1 MAEGKGEWLMKKTGI
16 LLMFL
21 LLFVLSGCDGKKN
34 IREKVIKV
42 PEFSSIN
49 IIDGKMVPNNDFG
62 WKISVDEFLSKIYG
76 SKVLDPDS
84 ETFDEGRYWYSEE
97 QGVTTITPPIVYRI
111 KGTEV
116 DADVTYVFNEEGLYR
131 IFYAWNFKNSI
142 DGAQDCATFI
152 AESLNANPYLVPV
165 VYEKPDFLQLNEES
179 LIYRWELKDFS
190 NQYIDMV
197 MRQFRDYSLISITVN
212 GF

>member
-49 IIDGKMVPNNDFG
+49 IIDGKMVPNKNFG

-84 ETFDEGRYWYSEE
+84 ETFDEGRYWHSEE
-97 QGVTTITPPIVYRI
+97 QGVTTITPPILYRI
-111 KGTEV
+111 KGTAV
-116 DADVTYVFNEEGLYR
+116 DADVTYAFNEDGLYVT
-131 IFYAWNFKNSI
+131 FYFWNFE
-142 DGAQDCATFI
+142 GQMEEAQKCAVLI
-152 AESLNANPYLVPV
+152 AEDLNTNPYLTPIA
-165 VYEKPDFLQLNEES
+165 YEKPDFSQLTEES
-179 LIYRWELKDFS
+179 LQYRWEMKDS
-190 NQYIDMV
+190 SDQYISMA
-197 MRQFRDYSLISITVN
+197 MRQIYEHSTISISVH
-212 GF
+212 GL

>member
-49 IIDGKMVPNNDFG
+49 IIDGKMVPNKDFG

-165 VYEKPDFLQLNEES
+165 VYENPYFLQLNEES

-190 NQYIDMV
+190 DQYIDMA

>member
-1 MAEGKGEWLMKKTGI
+1 MNNEEKWSFADIPDT
-16 LLMFL
+16 
-21 LLFVLSGCDGKKN
+21 LSLKWMWWKN
-34 IREKVIKV
+34 IREKDVKV
-42 PEFSSIN
+42 SEFSNIN
-49 IIDGKMVPNNDFG
+49 VMDGEIIPNQEFS

-76 SKVLDPDS
+76 SEVLDSDR

-111 KGTEV
+111 KGTAV

-131 IFYAWNFKNSI
+131 IFYVWDFKNNME
-142 DGAQDCATFI
+142 GAQDYATLI
-152 AESLNANPYLVPV
+152 LEDLNANSYLVPV
-165 VYEKPDFLQLNEES
+165 AYEKPDLLQLNEES

-190 NQYIDMV
+190 TQYIDMV

>member
-1 MAEGKGEWLMKKTGI
+1 MKNNEEKRSFADIPDT
-16 LLMFL
+16 LS
-21 LLFVLSGCDGKKN
+21 LSGCGERN
-34 IREKVIKV
+34 VREKIVKVSDFSNINVIDGEII
-42 PEFSSIN
+42 PNQEFS
-49 IIDGKMVPNNDFG
+49 

-84 ETFDEGRYWYSEE
+84 EAFDEGRYWYSEE

-142 DGAQDCATFI
+142 DGAQDCATLI

-179 LIYRWELKDFS
+179 LIYRWELKDF
-190 NQYIDMV
+190 
-197 MRQFRDYSLISITVN
+197 RISI
-212 GF
+212 

>member
-1 MAEGKGEWLMKKTGI
+1 MKKTGI

-49 IIDGKMVPNNDFG
+49 IIDGKMVPNKDFG

-76 SKVLDPDS
+76 SEVLDSDR

-111 KGTEV
+111 KGTAV

-131 IFYAWNFKNSI
+131 IFYVWDFKNNME
-142 DGAQDCATFI
+142 GAQDYATLI
-152 AESLNANPYLVPV
+152 LEDLNANSYLVPV
-165 VYEKPDFLQLNEES
+165 AYEKPDLLQLNEES

-197 MRQFRDYSLISITVN
+197 MRQIYDNSLITITVN

>member
-1 MAEGKGEWLMKKTGI
+1 MNNEEKWSFADIPDT
-16 LLMFL
+16 
-21 LLFVLSGCDGKKN
+21 LSLKWMWWKN
-34 IREKVIKV
+34 IREKDVKV
-42 PEFSSIN
+42 SEFSNIN
-49 IIDGKMVPNNDFG
+49 VMDGEIIPNQEFS

-76 SKVLDPDS
+76 SEVLDSDR

-111 KGTEV
+111 KGTAV

-131 IFYAWNFKNSI
+131 IFYVWDFKNNME
-142 DGAQDCATFI
+142 GAQDYATLI
-152 AESLNANPYLVPV
+152 LEDLNANSYLVPV
-165 VYEKPDFLQLNEES
+165 AYEKPDLLQLNEES

-197 MRQFRDYSLISITVN
+197 MRQIYDNSLITISVN

>member
-1 MAEGKGEWLMKKTGI
+1 MKKTGI

-49 IIDGKMVPNNDFG
+49 IIDGKMVPNKDFG

-131 IFYAWNFKNSI
+131 IFYVWDFKNNME
-142 DGAQDCATFI
+142 GAQDYATLI
-152 AESLNANPYLVPV
+152 LEDLNANSYLVPV
-165 VYEKPDFLQLNEES
+165 AYEKPDLLQLNEES

-190 NQYIDMV
+190 DQYIDMA

>member
-1 MAEGKGEWLMKKTGI
+1 M
-16 LLMFL
+16 
-21 LLFVLSGCDGKKN
+21 S
-34 IREKVIKV
+34 
-42 PEFSSIN
+42 EFSNIN
-49 IIDGKMVPNNDFG
+49 VMDGEIIPNQEFS

-76 SKVLDPDS
+76 SEVLDSDR

-111 KGTEV
+111 KGTAV

-131 IFYAWNFKNSI
+131 IFYVWDFKNNME
-142 DGAQDCATFI
+142 GAQDYATLI
-152 AESLNANPYLVPV
+152 LEDLNANSYLVPV
-165 VYEKPDFLQLNEES
+165 AYEKPDLLQLNEES

-197 MRQFRDYSLISITVN
+197 MRQIYDNSLITITVN